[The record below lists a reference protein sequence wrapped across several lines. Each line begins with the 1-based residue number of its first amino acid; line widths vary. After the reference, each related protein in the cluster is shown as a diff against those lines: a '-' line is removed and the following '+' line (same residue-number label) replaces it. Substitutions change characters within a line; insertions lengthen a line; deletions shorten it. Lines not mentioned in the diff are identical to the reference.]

1 MTIKIWFYVMRAFG
15 PVAAFMLLV
24 GTIYAA
30 LEYNHPNWIEIEI
43 CKSAAQQILEARHDY
58 LISIYVT
65 LVIIVLLLI
74 WSLPFWY
81 QIWKQYGHSNKEG

>member
-30 LEYNHPNWIEIEI
+30 LYPLRNLVE
-43 CKSAAQQILEARHDY
+43 KLLRHIQHKPDNN
-58 LISIYVT
+58 
-65 LVIIVLLLI
+65 
-74 WSLPFWY
+74 
-81 QIWKQYGHSNKEG
+81 Q